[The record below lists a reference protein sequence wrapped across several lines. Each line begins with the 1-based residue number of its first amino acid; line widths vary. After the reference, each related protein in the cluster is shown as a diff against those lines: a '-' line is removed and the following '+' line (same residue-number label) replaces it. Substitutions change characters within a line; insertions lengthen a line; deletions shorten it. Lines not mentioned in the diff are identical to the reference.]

1 MLETVIK
8 LKSIQLFLCD
18 SYLWYCTLL
27 RCLLTSIF
35 CLLFFVLAH
44 DSIISILPS
53 THYSNFFS
61 PQLLPE
67 PQPMCLPL
75 EIISSTPNPESIPA
89 STWCLCAS
97 MKWWGCMSW
106 IDVLACFD
114 AASVAE
120 KLYCYLL
127 YHEIVHFHYHVHSAT
142 PELRLRH
149 PPPVSRPRPIVVRI
163 I

>member
-1 MLETVIK
+1 MTVIFDIVPYGDVCYHP
-8 LKSIQLFLCD
+8 S
-18 SYLWYCTLL
+18 SV
-27 RCLLTSIF
+27 F
-35 CLLFFVLAH
+35 CSSSQSSPDLLLFFPH
-44 DSIISILPS
+44 DFILSILPS

-97 MKWWGCMSW
+97 MKWWGCMSR
-106 IDVLACFD
+106 IGVLACFD

-120 KLYCYLL
+120 KLYCYPL

-142 PELRLRH
+142 PELRLRLRH
-149 PPPVSRPRPIVVRI
+149 PPPVSRPIVVRI

>member
-1 MLETVIK
+1 MTVIFDIVPYGDVCYHP
-8 LKSIQLFLCD
+8 S
-18 SYLWYCTLL
+18 SV
-27 RCLLTSIF
+27 F
-35 CLLFFVLAH
+35 CSSSQSSPDLLLFFPH
-44 DSIISILPS
+44 DFILSILPS

-97 MKWWGCMSW
+97 MKWWGCISR

-142 PELRLRH
+142 PELRLRLRH
-149 PPPVSRPRPIVVRI
+149 PPPVSRPIVVRI